1 YGRGLDL
8 PWEEVFQTSD
18 RAAVEDFC
26 RSQDIA
32 WEWFDDGTLRTRQVC
47 QSEMRHP
54 VTGEAVWFNQAHLFH
69 VSGLEPAV
77 REALL
82 EAVDPEDLP
91 RNVVYG

>member
-1 YGRGLDL
+1 VAPGEGGATPISNSRAVHRRLDAAIRARFDQRRLMYVRNYGRGLDL

-47 QSEMRHP
+47 QSE
-54 VTGEAVWFNQAHLFH
+54 
-69 VSGLEPAV
+69 
-77 REALL
+77 
-82 EAVDPEDLP
+82 
-91 RNVVYG
+91 

>member
-1 YGRGLDL
+1 
-8 PWEEVFQTSD
+8 QTSD

-91 RNVVYG
+91 RNVVYGDGAPIEDA